1 MAPLVGIAATVA
13 AAAAA
18 ATGNIGDGVRRRRAP
33 SAGVVYV
40 VAKAPRAGAS
50 KTRLCPPL
58 TFEEAAGCAAAFLGD
73 ALDAVRQADLDA
85 RVICRDAAE
94 RDALA
99 ALLGCGVH
107 VDVQEGSGLGE
118 AMESAFRF
126 GLRDGYPAVAV
137 LGADC
142 PIVPRDALAGA
153 FDAVRRGADLALG
166 PSEDGGY
173 YLLVARDLHPR
184 LFRDMVWSTDTV
196 AAETLAR
203 CRAQHLRTHHAPP
216 GYDVDDATSLG
227 RLWSDV
233 QSALGDTASRT
244 RALLGALPGDRAA
257 AIVEAAAAAME
268 AAGPAGPA
276 GENTNACGRR

>member
-1 MAPLVGIAATVA
+1 MTPLVPLASLGETTAAVVA
-13 AAAAA
+13 
-18 ATGNIGDGVRRRRAP
+18 GDVVCYGRAP

-73 ALDAVRQADLDA
+73 VLDAVRQADLEA

-99 ALLGCGVH
+99 ALIGAGVR
-107 VDVQEGSGLGE
+107 VDVQDGSGLGE

-126 GLRDGYPAVAV
+126 GLRDGYRAVAV

-142 PIVPRDALAGA
+142 PTVPRDALAGA
-153 FDAVRRGADLALG
+153 FAAVCRDADVALG

-173 YLLVARDLHPR
+173 YLLVARDLHPW
-184 LFRDMVWSTDTV
+184 LFRDLVWSTDTV

-203 CRAQHLRTHHAPP
+203 CRAQHLRTYLAPP
-216 GYDVDDATSLG
+216 WYDVDDAASLG

-233 QSALGDTASRT
+233 QSARGDAAIRT
-244 RALLGALPGDRAA
+244 RALLDALPGDRAA
-257 AIVEAAAAAME
+257 AIVGAAAM
-268 AAGPAGPA
+268 ASAGTA
-276 GENTNACGRR
+276 GESTNAGGRR

>member
-1 MAPLVGIAATVA
+1 MATLAPLGETIAAGAAGDVA
-13 AAAAA
+13 
-18 ATGNIGDGVRRRRAP
+18 RSRRAP

-73 ALDAVRQADLDA
+73 VLDTVRQEDLEA

-99 ALLGCGVH
+99 ALLDTGVR
-107 VDVQEGSGLGE
+107 VDAQEGSGLGE
-118 AMESAFRF
+118 ALESAFRF

-142 PIVPRDALAGA
+142 PTVPRGTLAGA
-153 FDAVRRGADLALG
+153 FAAVRRDADVALG

-173 YLLVARDLHPR
+173 YLLVARDLHPW
-184 LFRDMVWSTDTV
+184 LFRNMVWSTDTV

-203 CRAQHLRTHHAPP
+203 CRAQRLRTHLAPSW
-216 GYDVDDATSLG
+216 YDVDDAASLG

-233 QSALGDTASRT
+233 QSAPDDTAIRT
-244 RALLGALPGDRAA
+244 RALLDALPGDRTA
-257 AIVEAAAAAME
+257 AIVGTGAMAAVGTVGM
-268 AAGPAGPA
+268 AGTV
-276 GENTNACGRR
+276 GECTNACGRR